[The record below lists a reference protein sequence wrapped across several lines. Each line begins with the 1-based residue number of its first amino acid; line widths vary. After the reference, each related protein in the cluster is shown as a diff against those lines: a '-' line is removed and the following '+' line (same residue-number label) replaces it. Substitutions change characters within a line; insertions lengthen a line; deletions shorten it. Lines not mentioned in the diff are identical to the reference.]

1 VKIYL
6 NRNTIF
12 GPWGGGA
19 KFINSLHEFQRK
31 LNYQIVSLEQNPDVI
46 FIAGMD
52 RDGSH
57 ISLEEAVEYKRHFK
71 DVKLVFRI
79 NENDA
84 RKNTFHVD
92 QRILQHLPK
101 IDKVV
106 YVSTWLSD
114 YFKSRGALNTN
125 NKVILNGVDRSV
137 FKPSNKFENGKIN
150 VMTCHW
156 SDNYLK
162 GQDYVEFM
170 DDFVAT
176 SDEFTFTYI
185 GRTKANLKHSSLV
198 QPLFGKFL
206 ADEIAKYD
214 LCINASR
221 FDPGPNSVIE
231 PICCGVPTYVHVD
244 GGGAVEFA
252 GEDHTFAS
260 FDDLRSILK
269 NKKYSL
275 NKDSF
280 LDWESSIKSY
290 INFMRE

>member
-1 VKIYL
+1 VCPL
-6 NRNTIF
+6 GAGERQF
-12 GPWGGGA
+12 GDRPHDGPRDCADDGCLPA
-19 KFINSLHEFQRK
+19 RK
-31 LNYQIVSLEQNPDVI
+31 C
-46 FIAGMD
+46 
-52 RDGSH
+52 
-57 ISLEEAVEYKRHFK
+57 HFK

-221 FDPGPNSVIE
+221 FDPGPNIIISTSNKI
-231 PICCGVPTYVHVD
+231 VPRLT
-244 GGGAVEFA
+244 
-252 GEDHTFAS
+252 S
-260 FDDLRSILK
+260 
-269 NKKYSL
+269 
-275 NKDSF
+275 
-280 LDWESSIKSY
+280 
-290 INFMRE
+290 